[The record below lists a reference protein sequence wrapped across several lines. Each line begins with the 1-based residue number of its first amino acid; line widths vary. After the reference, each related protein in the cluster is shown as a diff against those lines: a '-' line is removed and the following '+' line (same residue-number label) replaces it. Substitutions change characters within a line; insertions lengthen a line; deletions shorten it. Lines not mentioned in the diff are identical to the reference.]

1 MFRNRLAQRME
12 FSYLLLGQRDSGQT
26 TVVNQ
31 RETLIV
37 LNIFIPL

>member
-12 FSYLLLGQRDSGQT
+12 FSYLLLGQT